1 MDFSAFSVF
10 GMVKKRFEWLGQRQQ
25 VLAQNIANADT
36 PEYRPHDVEPFSFER
51 ILQREGQRFELAV
64 TNEKHYDASRTL
76 GDSKFDSERN
86 RRPFET
92 SPDGNAV
99 VLEEQM
105 AKVAETQMSHQLTTQ
120 LYRKHLNMFKIAIG
134 RGR

>member
-1 MDFSAFSVF
+1 MIWSRLVS
-10 GMVKKRFEWLGQRQQ
+10 RR
-25 VLAQNIANADT
+25 
-36 PEYRPHDVEPFSFER
+36 S
-51 ILQREGQRFELAV
+51 LQREQHGFELAV
-64 TNEKHYDASRTL
+64 TNEKHFDASQTL
-76 GDSKFDSERN
+76 GDQKFASDRE

-92 SPDGNAV
+92 SPDGNSV
-99 VLEEQM
+99 ILEEQM